1 MIKIYEEQTDS
12 IFKIQKD
19 LNLDKMRL
27 YRYANGKC
35 SVENMPP
42 KLLNDLAIYFNIE
55 PFVLLEKMKEYSE
68 KIVRKGNKNE

>member
-1 MIKIYEEQTDS
+1 MIKIYEEQKDS

-27 YRYANGKC
+27 YRYAKGEC
-35 SVENMPP
+35 SVENMPL
-42 KLLNDLAIYFNIE
+42 KLLNDLARYFNIE